1 MKKAKAFY
9 EWEYTFINLADKQ
22 SNKNLSLKEQYLIAK
37 NAVAM
42 IKEQNCEFTKE
53 AEDMLDYAIDQ
64 PYVIKEFDEELAY
77 IKSVFEWQTKLK
89 P

>member
-1 MKKAKAFY
+1 
-9 EWEYTFINLADKQ
+9 
-22 SNKNLSLKEQYLIAK
+22 
-37 NAVAM
+37 M

-64 PYVIKEFDEELAY
+64 PDVIKEFDEELAY
-77 IKSVFEWQTKLK
+77 IKSVFEWQTKLN